1 MSKRIPVN
9 NVVMQG
15 SVWGG
20 LKCTTQ
26 MDTLNKIMKSKEE
39 LTYSY
44 IGNTTIPMGVLGMVD
59 DTLVIAE
66 CGVKSVEKNTV
77 VHSFIETHRLKM
89 HTEKSVV
96 IHVSKA
102 K

>member
-1 MSKRIPVN
+1 
-9 NVVMQG
+9 
-15 SVWGG
+15 
-20 LKCTTQ
+20 
-26 MDTLNKIMKSKEE
+26 
-39 LTYSY
+39 
-44 IGNTTIPMGVLGMVD
+44 MVD

-77 VHSFIETHRLKM
+77 VNSFIETHRLKM

-102 K
+102 KQCSQPCPQLMVHKDKMHE